1 MARLGSKRLLAEYR
15 EMVRNPPVGITAGP
29 IHEETSL
36 YEWEALIV
44 GPEGTCFENG
54 CFHAKLSFPADY
66 PLNPP
71 KMVFTTPIWHPNIYE
86 DGKVCISILHAP
98 GEDAFGYEK
107 SEERWSPVQS
117 IEKILISVMSML
129 SAPNDESPANIDAA
143 KMWRE
148 DRQAYEEKVRVCVA
162 QSLGFKGNNN
172 AEEESA

>member
-98 GEDAFGYEK
+98 GEDAFGTTQWK
-107 SEERWSPVQS
+107 KLVADDGLIWQMLIDIGS
-117 IEKILISVMSML
+117 ITNV
-129 SAPNDESPANIDAA
+129 
-143 KMWRE
+143 
-148 DRQAYEEKVRVCVA
+148 V
-162 QSLGFKGNNN
+162 NNN
-172 AEEESA
+172 NDTLMLFSNHCEVQPQRLLRDTLSYLNKHAE